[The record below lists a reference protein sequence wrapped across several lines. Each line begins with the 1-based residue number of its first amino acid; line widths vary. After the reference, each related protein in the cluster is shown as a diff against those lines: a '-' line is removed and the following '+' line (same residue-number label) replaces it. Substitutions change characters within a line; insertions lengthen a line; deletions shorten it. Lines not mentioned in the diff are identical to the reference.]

1 MSPPAI
7 GVIGGGAWGIA
18 LSLALAQGGQ
28 RVRLWVRDPGALSA
42 DRTLPRLPG
51 HPLPQEIEVGDALPD
66 TAPIQLLVVPTQHLR
81 AIASRLRP
89 VPGTALIAC
98 CKGVER
104 GSFALPGEILADT
117 QPAARAFVLSGPN
130 FAAEIACF
138 LPAAAVL
145 AGDDLAQAQAL
156 VEALRLPTVRLYA
169 SDDPL
174 GVQLGGAAKNVIAIA
189 AGIAIG
195 AGLGEN
201 ARAALV
207 TRGIA
212 ELSRLVVALGGQAA
226 TASGLSGIGDLLLT
240 CTGPSSRN
248 FSLGVALGRGE
259 TLAGILAGRNTV
271 AEGVTTAPALLAR
284 AAAAGVEM
292 PIVAAVSDLLGGSLR
307 IEAAIG
313 RLMRRPLRAER

>member
-1 MSPPAI
+1 MSEI

-18 LSLALAQGGQ
+18 LAVVLARGGR
-28 RVRLWVRDPGALSA
+28 RVRMWVRDPATLSA
-42 DRTLPRLPG
+42 ARTLPRLPD
-51 HPLPQEIEVGDALPD
+51 HVLPPAVSVGGVFPDA
-66 TAPIQLLVVPTQHLR
+66 AAVQLLVVPTQHLR
-81 AIASRLRP
+81 AVATRLRP
-89 VPGTALIAC
+89 GRGAALIAC

-104 GSFALPGEILADT
+104 GTGALPGEILAAT
-117 QPAARAFVLSGPN
+117 QPAARHFVLSGPN
-130 FAAEIACF
+130 FADEIAAG

-145 AGDDLAQAQAL
+145 AGDGMESAQAL
-156 VEALRLPTVRLYA
+156 VETLRMPTLRLYA

-240 CTGPSSRN
+240 CTGASSRN
-248 FSLGVALGRGE
+248 FSLGVGLGRGE
-259 TLAGILAGRNTV
+259 RLDDVLARRSTV
-271 AEGVTTAPALLAR
+271 AEGVSTAPALLAR
-284 AAAAGVEM
+284 ARAAGVEM
-292 PIVAAVSDLLGGSLR
+292 PIVAAVAQVLDGTLDIASALRDLMS
-307 IEAAIG
+307 
-313 RLMRRPLRAER
+313 RPLRSE